1 MTNPSTRPSA
11 PKPDPNRLDP
21 RHRVSN
27 NPAILE
33 ALRKAALFAQWRAKV
48 YAEMPEELKPF
59 H

>member
-1 MTNPSTRPSA
+1 MTNPTTNNSSNS
-11 PKPDPNRLDP
+11 PKPAENRDEI
-21 RHRVSN
+21 RVVG

>member
-1 MTNPSTRPSA
+1 MTNPSTNNSSNSS
-11 PKPDPNRLDP
+11 KPAEAQHEVRI
-21 RHRVSN
+21 VG